1 MNGLNQLFAFQNFT
15 NDYSPND
22 QKLFYTLL
30 LKYRDTQLENYAPDL
45 GYSNSDYHHVRP
57 LTLKKTYSTCQFP
70 QAKTKGHGRQVSK
83 FTVVSNAAETERSYD
98 PFKAS
103 RPQHL
108 NGFRNDYHAKITIH
122 RPDAQRV
129 GASASRYRSAS
140 GTSSMTADRNRL
152 LLPHPRSYASRSS
165 LASSTRSRNSNP
177 YVRATIGH
185 KRGVSFSHLRK
196 DSFGSQLSVEGESL
210 ATAPRHSNNTEVTDC
225 GGDTLRPV
233 VDTPAS
239 TRYIRSRKAH
249 STSQPLLS
257 VAKRG
262 RTSQIWNEDVRQ
274 LSTSL
279 AKDCD
284 EAFNRTSVI
293 SDISEKS
300 EGIGSNGS
308 NQKTKRT
315 SLSTRP
321 LPPPPTRTE
330 SVKNELLEARKQ
342 AELRKLYGDGD
353 ESPSYLERMVSHI
366 DRLMQPVS
374 PTHSTA
380 DRRSS
385 SAPVETKKSTA
396 GRLLPSIDESHE
408 KDISPRRAKEL
419 AMYHDRQRRIEAKT
433 GRIASAPEPRDA
445 KRDSFQDRFARANSL
460 SRDTIRMVDPTS
472 PESPV
477 KPPAPL
483 TIRKKS
489 SQGAPPPLMSGGPS
503 KDKDT
508 QSHKRRPSGLD
519 LRQQYDAGRKAEAS
533 PALPKIEEA
542 EKYEDGFEN
551 ESTASTIVR
560 KTSGWFKRSSK
571 SGEDFRVSIIGS
583 ESLRSH
589 SSHGTVK
596 DPYTGPPNQQLDS
609 AALPNLPKKKPFSLG
624 RWFKKRNSKPDMTL
638 GGMLCISYSHCS
650 SQNTNRFVADDT
662 FDDDTSVQ
670 DSIMER
676 HYPHLGDP
684 RVRQIAP
691 QQNWLAKLFNVKP
704 ASRYLCFCV
713 SKRRARQEIGRVLK
727 EWKRYGLE
735 DVQVDKDRN
744 IVFGRVALGNCQ

>member
-1 MNGLNQLFAFQNFT
+1 MNCLNQFLAFQNFT
-15 NDYSPND
+15 NNYSPND

-30 LKYRDTQLENYAPDL
+30 LKYRDTQLENYTPDL

-83 FTVVSNAAETERSYD
+83 FTVVSNVAETERSYD

-108 NGFRNDYHAKITIH
+108 NGFRNDYDAKIIIH
-122 RPDAQRV
+122 HTDAQSV

-140 GTSSMTADRNRL
+140 GTSTTADRNRL
-152 LLPHPRSYASRSS
+152 LLPPPKSYASRSS

-196 DSFGSQLSVEGESL
+196 DSFGSQLSVEGKSL

-239 TRYIRSRKAH
+239 TRYIRSRKART
-249 STSQPLLS
+249 TSQPLLS

-284 EAFNRTSVI
+284 EAFNRSSVI
-293 SDISEKS
+293 SDISETS

-308 NQKTKRT
+308 NQKTKQA

-330 SVKNELLEARKQ
+330 SIKNELLEARKQ

-353 ESPSYLERMVSHI
+353 ESPSYLDRMVSHI

-385 SAPVETKKSTA
+385 SAPVEAKKPTA

-433 GRIASAPEPRDA
+433 GRIASAPEPRYA
-445 KRDSFQDRFARANSL
+445 RRDGFQDRFSRENSL
-460 SRDTIRMVDPTS
+460 SRDTIRVVDPTC

-489 SQGAPPPLMSGGPS
+489 SQGAPPPLVPRGPS

-519 LRQQYDAGRKAEAS
+519 LHQQYDASIKAETS

-542 EKYEDGFEN
+542 KKDEDEFEN
-551 ESTASTIVR
+551 ESTTSTIVR

-571 SGEDFRVSIIGS
+571 SGEDFRVSVIGS

-596 DPYTGPPNQQLDS
+596 DPYTGPPSQQLDS
-609 AALPNLPKKKPFSLG
+609 AALPTLPKKKPFSLG

-638 GGMLCISYSHCS
+638 GGMLCIP
-650 SQNTNRFVADDT
+650 
-662 FDDDTSVQ
+662 TSLLI
-670 DSIMER
+670 SE
-676 HYPHLGDP
+676 H
-684 RVRQIAP
+684 
-691 QQNWLAKLFNVKP
+691 
-704 ASRYLCFCV
+704 
-713 SKRRARQEIGRVLK
+713 
-727 EWKRYGLE
+727 
-735 DVQVDKDRN
+735 
-744 IVFGRVALGNCQ
+744 